1 MDSVAFLNNSLIPV
15 RLAAIDKD
23 GYPVVCSL
31 WFIYQDDELLCAS
44 HASAK
49 IIRVLK
55 ANPHCAFEV
64 SINSVPYKGVRGK
77 AIATLKSD
85 SEGVVLSK
93 LIARYLGSSQPKL
106 SQWLLS
112 RRKDEYAIHLK
123 IITQSNWDFG
133 SRMQG
138 D

>member
-1 MDSVAFLNNSLIPV
+1 MDTTAFLNNNLIPV

-23 GYPVVCSL
+23 GFPVICSL
-31 WFIYQDDELLCAS
+31 WFIYQDGELLCAS

-55 ANPHCAFEV
+55 ENPHCAFEV

-77 AIATLKSD
+77 AIANLKSD
-85 SEGVVLSK
+85 ADGAVLSQ
-93 LIARYLGSSQPKL
+93 LIARYLGDSQPKL
-106 SQWLLS
+106 SKWLLS

-123 IITQSNWDFG
+123 ITSQSSWDF
-133 SRMQG
+133 SERMQG
-138 D
+138 N

>member
-1 MDSVAFLNNSLIPV
+1 MDSINFLNNTLVPL

-23 GYPVVCSL
+23 GFPMICSL
-31 WFIYQDDELLCAS
+31 WFIYQDGELLCAS

-55 ANPHCAFEV
+55 INPNCAFEI
-64 SINSVPYKGVRGK
+64 SINDVPYKGVRGK
-77 AIATLKSD
+77 AVATLKSD
-85 SEGVVLSK
+85 AEGIVLSQ

-106 SQWLLS
+106 SSWLLS

-123 IITQSNWDFG
+123 ITSQSSWNF
-133 SRMQG
+133 SERMQG
-138 D
+138 A

>member
-1 MDSVAFLNNSLIPV
+1 MDTTAFLNNNLIPV

-23 GYPVVCSL
+23 GFPVICSL
-31 WFIYQDDELLCAS
+31 WFIYQDSELLCAS

-55 ANPHCAFEV
+55 ENPHCAFEV

-77 AIATLKSD
+77 AIASLKSD
-85 SEGVVLSK
+85 ADGAVLSQ
-93 LIARYLGSSQPKL
+93 LIARYLGDSQPKL
-106 SQWLLS
+106 SKWLLS

-123 IITQSNWDFG
+123 ITSQSSWDF
-133 SRMQG
+133 SERMQG
-138 D
+138 N

>member
-1 MDSVAFLNNSLIPV
+1 MDSIQFLNDSVIPV

-23 GYPVVCSL
+23 GFPLICSL
-31 WFIYQDDELLCAS
+31 WFIYQDGELLCAS

-55 ANPHCAFEV
+55 VNPNCAFEASV
-64 SINSVPYKGVRGK
+64 NAVPYKGVRGK

-85 SEGVVLSK
+85 ADGLVLSS
-93 LIARYLGSSQPKL
+93 LIARYLGDSQPSL
-106 SQWLLS
+106 SSWLLS

-123 IITQSNWDFG
+123 IVSQSNWDF
-133 SRMQG
+133 SDRMKG
-138 D
+138 A

>member
-1 MDSVAFLNNSLIPV
+1 MDSIEFLNNTLVPV

-23 GYPVVCSL
+23 GFPLICSL
-31 WFIYQDDELLCAS
+31 WFIHQDGELLCAS

-49 IIRVLK
+49 IIRVIK
-55 ANPHCAFEV
+55 ENPHCAFEV
-64 SINSVPYKGVRGK
+64 STNEIPYKGVRGK

-85 SEGVVLSK
+85 AEGLVLSK
-93 LIARYLGSSQPKL
+93 LIARYLASSQPKL
-106 SQWLLS
+106 SKWLLS

-123 IITQSNWDFG
+123 ITSQSSWDFS

-138 D
+138 A